1 MYIYIIFIY
10 LYIYIINY
18 ILYIICSYIHT
29 HTHTHTHTHAHTH
42 LVAFFITEFR
52 VTQVHLPHFSEIFQ
66 GCNVIFQGHVY
77 NIHHL

>member
-10 LYIYIINY
+10 VYIYIINY
-18 ILYIICSYIHT
+18 ILYIICSYIYIYIYT
-29 HTHTHTHTHAHTH
+29 HTYTHTH

-66 GCNVIFQGHVY
+66 VCDVIFQGHVY